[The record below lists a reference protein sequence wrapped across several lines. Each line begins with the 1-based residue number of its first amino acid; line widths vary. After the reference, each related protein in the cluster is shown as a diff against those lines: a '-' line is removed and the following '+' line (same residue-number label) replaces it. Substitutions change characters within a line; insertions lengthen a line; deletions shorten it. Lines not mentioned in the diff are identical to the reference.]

1 MFEEMPTKGIESNS
15 VHKDSSM
22 RPMLWVTP
30 VAMHVLSSV
39 LKRVTPENI
48 ISLPESGGFLSRL
61 PEFVSNIGL
70 EVINNSFLSFQA

>member
-22 RPMLWVTP
+22 RPVLWVTL

-39 LKRVTPENI
+39 LKRVTLENI
-48 ISLPESGGFLSRL
+48 ISLPESGGFLLRL
-61 PEFVSNIGL
+61 TEFVSNIGL
-70 EVINNSFLSFQA
+70 EVINNSFLSF